1 MKDLSVFFDKDK
13 FIRVNTRLGN
23 SQNLNYDEKF
33 PILISRKSNF
43 LYFLFEQ
50 IHRDTGNGNE
60 MNLIRIWKFPF
71 LKFSKIMKLS
81 YISKMIL

>member
-43 LYFLFEQ
+43 LYFQFEQ
-50 IHRDTGNGNE
+50 IHRDTGNGSVD
-60 MNLIRIWKFPF
+60 RIKEESFES
-71 LKFSKIMKLS
+71 LTSI
-81 YISKMIL
+81 